1 MATDNSL
8 RFQSN
13 LWKEWF
19 VSSLSM
25 NKAWMKQASTKM
37 ESSRSFWRKQYPK
50 CLILL
55 SACSRYVDLSGLEL
69 HVLKGF
75 EDALYIFLQSS
86 KIKKFYVLSFFL
98 KIVYE
103 NLNTKFGM
111 AFYDQ
116 FKDYLTDKALPIL
129 FCTFKFFFGR
139 FLISLRKNVEKQYF
153 SPFNVSW
160 QKKVEVVD

>member
-1 MATDNSL
+1 MKGVIRVKFVNEQGLDEAGIDQDGVFKEFLEKTISKVFDPALSL
-8 RFQSN
+8 FKVCW
-13 LWKEWF
+13 LI
-19 VSSLSM
+19 
-25 NKAWMKQASTKM
+25 
-37 ESSRSFWRKQYPK
+37 RSWT
-50 CLILL
+50 
-55 SACSRYVDLSGLEL
+55 
-69 HVLKGF
+69 VLKGF

-111 AFYDQ
+111 TFYYQ
-116 FKDYLTDKALPIL
+116 FKDYLTGKTLPIL